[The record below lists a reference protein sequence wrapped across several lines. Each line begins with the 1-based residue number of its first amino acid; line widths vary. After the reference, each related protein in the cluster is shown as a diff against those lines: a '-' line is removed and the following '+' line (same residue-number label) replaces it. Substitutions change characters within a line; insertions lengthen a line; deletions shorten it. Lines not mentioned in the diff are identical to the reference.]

1 MNKKSIALS
10 IAIVFLVLI
19 LYLLGLRIQVK
30 VGNINNLKMN
40 NVKMN
45 NVKMNNVKMNN
56 VKMNKELENVI
67 IPAPS
72 PEEEIVPPPSY
83 FENLILEKLERNSYL
98 GPYGYVTKDMIEE
111 KNQYPHHNP
120 MMFQKP
126 ERIFLNNIT
135 E

>member
-19 LYLLGLRIQVK
+19 LYFLGLRIQVK
-30 VGNINNLKMN
+30 VGNINNIKMN
-40 NVKMN
+40 NL
-45 NVKMNNVKMNN
+45 
-56 VKMNKELENVI
+56 KMNKELENVI

-72 PEEEIVPPPSY
+72 PEEEIVKAPSPSY
-83 FENLILEKLERNSYL
+83 FENLRLEKLERNSYL

-120 MMFQKP
+120 MMFKKP